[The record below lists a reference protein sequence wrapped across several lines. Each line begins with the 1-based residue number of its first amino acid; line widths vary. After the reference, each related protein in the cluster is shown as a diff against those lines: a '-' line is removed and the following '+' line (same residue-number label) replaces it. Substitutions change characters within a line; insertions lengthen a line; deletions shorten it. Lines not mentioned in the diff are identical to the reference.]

1 MKKLIYLFMFLL
13 ILHCQGYAQ
22 EKSYK
27 VACIAFY
34 NTENL
39 FDTLNDPAKNDE
51 EFTPQGSNQWTSA
64 RYLTKLDRL
73 SEVISQ
79 IGNEYVKGGPVL
91 IGLSEIENISVLQ
104 DLSQTTL
111 LKNSGYVPVLLE
123 GPDVRGVDV
132 GFMYRKDYFTLLSA
146 TSKRLVIPGKEDF
159 FTRDQLMVKGIV
171 DGDTLF
177 AIVNHWP
184 SRRGGEKR
192 SAPLRFAAAQLVR
205 STVDSIL
212 NVSPNAKII
221 IMGDLNDNP
230 TDASV
235 MKGLRAAPDKETA
248 AVTKLYNPMYEMYKK
263 RGLGSHAYR
272 DHWSMLDQTI
282 VSSGLLGDDK
292 SSFKFYGAFVF
303 NRPFLTQKEGT
314 FSGYP
319 LRTYVGSTFMGGYSD
334 HFPVYLFLIK
344 ERK

>member
-1 MKKLIYLFMFLL
+1 MKKAIPFLL
-13 ILHCQGYAQ
+13 FLSLTFSVIYAQ

-27 VACIAFY
+27 VACFAFY

-39 FDTLNDPAKNDE
+39 YDTLNDPNKNDE
-51 EFTPQGSNQWTSA
+51 EFTPAGINQWTPA
-64 RYLTKLDRL
+64 RYLEKLDHL
-73 SEVISQ
+73 SEVITQ
-79 IGNEYVKGGPVL
+79 IGSEYVKGGPVL
-91 IGLSEIENISVLQ
+91 IGFSEVENISVLK
-104 DLSQTTL
+104 DLANTEI
-111 LKNSGYVPVLLE
+111 LKPSGYVPVLIE
-123 GPDVRGVDV
+123 GPDLRGVDV
-132 GFMYRKDYFTLLSA
+132 GFMYRKEYFTLLSA
-146 TSKRLVIPGKEDF
+146 TSKRLTIPGRTDF
-159 FTRDQLMVKGIV
+159 FTRDQLLVKGIV
-171 DGDTLF
+171 DGDTIF
-177 AIVNHWP
+177 AIANHWP

-192 SAPLRFAAAQLVR
+192 SAPLRLAAGQLVR

-212 NVSPNAKII
+212 STSPNAKII

-235 MKGLRAAPDKETA
+235 MKGLKASPDKEGAMT
-248 AVTKLYNPMYEMYKK
+248 TKLYNPMYEMYKK

-282 VSSGLLGDDK
+282 VSAGLLGDDK
-292 SSFKFYGAFVF
+292 STFKFYGAFIF

-319 LRTYVGSTFMGGYSD
+319 LRTYVGNTYMGGYSD

-344 ERK
+344 EKK